1 MKKSSQNFYIP
12 ERGNNLE
19 VVSSY
24 AHSASWPKED
34 ACFNVTDFG
43 YPVLH
48 THEYYE
54 FLCILSGSISH
65 TINGV
70 QYTMHR
76 GDCCLIRPTDCHC
89 FELIANKDVPS
100 IHINFML
107 RSSYFEKIAV
117 LYTDGLIS
125 DISSHPTPLS
135 FKLSIEEQAEIQQT
149 CLSIQNTSD
158 TPTLEEA
165 TICKALVNR
174 LFGKYL
180 QTYFSDSHSKYPTW
194 LQSFI
199 LQLHSPMFFNS
210 DIEKL
215 MTSIPYS
222 QSYVQHQ
229 FKHFTGTSIISYR
242 NSVKMSTAKRLL
254 STTQMP
260 VQEIAFYLGF
270 DSVSHLNHLYKKQF
284 GISPLTSRK
293 QQKLQVS
300 ENES

>member
-1 MKKSSQNFYIP
+1 MEKGKQNFYIP
-12 ERGNNLE
+12 ERGDNLE
-19 VVSSY
+19 IVSSY
-24 AHSASWPKED
+24 KHSASWPKED

-54 FLCILSGSISH
+54 FLCILSGSICH
-65 TINGV
+65 TINGY
-70 QYTMHR
+70 QYTMCR

-89 FELIANKDVPS
+89 FELISSTDTPS

-107 RSSYFEKIAV
+107 RSSYFEKMAN
-117 LYTDGLIS
+117 LYTDGLLT
-125 DISSHPTPLS
+125 DILSRTAPLS
-135 FKLSIEEQAEIQQT
+135 FKLSVEELSEVQQT
-149 CLSIQNTSD
+149 CLNIQNTSD
-158 TPTLEEA
+158 TPTIEEA

-180 QTYFSDSHSKYPTW
+180 QTHFSDSQDKYPAW

-199 LQLHSPMFFNS
+199 LQLHSPTSFHS
-210 DIEKL
+210 DLDEL
-215 MTSIPYS
+215 LLNIPYS

-229 FKHFTGTSIISYR
+229 FKHLVGTSIIAYR
-242 NSVKMSTAKRLL
+242 NAVKMSTAKRLL
-254 STTQMP
+254 CTTQMP

-293 QQKLQVS
+293 HS
-300 ENES
+300 N